1 MHIPARTEDFASPPM
16 HKVTSPLILCAAARL
31 SEEGCV
37 VTQHLAACW
46 VSLFNLILCSAGAV
60 LRRAEA
66 HVPDLEASESTI
78 ARQV

>member
-1 MHIPARTEDFASPPM
+1 M
-16 HKVTSPLILCAAARL
+16 
-31 SEEGCV
+31 

-66 HVPDLEASESTI
+66 HVPDLEASESAI